1 VNNHKLALAG
11 LAVWLLVG
19 GVCLRGYAQAELDE
33 RRQRLE
39 SLSPSEKRELLAKKE
54 RFDDKSESERQRLRE
69 LDAQIRQHPQAEQ
82 LQQVLQRYGQWLAT
96 LSSKDRA
103 ELQEL
108 PPADRL
114 ERIQQLREGELDR
127 RLSELGLTA
136 HDAEKVF
143 QWWESFLEQH
153 EALLVEA
160 LNPPDQEAYAK
171 ENGERRDRS
180 FMLRFAVWRSLGTV
194 LRRVP
199 RDDINRLIPQLSQTA
214 RNRFLGLEGVEEQNQ
229 LLERWL
235 RESFRWRMRPPPAT
249 NDELLRI
256 IKELPAEERERLE
269 KLPRDE
275 LVQRLRE
282 RWESQQ
288 MWRRRG
294 PPRRFPPG
302 RDEGRGRGE
311 RFRDERFRD
320 RDRDRGEPPL
330 RRPAPPTDHRRN
342 CVEPAHQDSIW
353 VRAAS
358 VATTWAAVFPG
369 RRRPL
374 LRRRRWSAPWQWRR
388 RRWPGRTESAR
399 RPFR

>member
-1 VNNHKLALAG
+1 VNNHNLAIGG
-11 LAVWLLVG
+11 LTVWLLVG
-19 GVCLRGYAQAELDE
+19 GVCQRGYGQSELED

-54 RFDDKSESERQRLRE
+54 RFDGKSEAEKQRLRE

-96 LSSKDRA
+96 LQSKDRA

-108 PPADRL
+108 PPQDRL
-114 ERIQQLREGELDR
+114 ARIQQLREGEQDR

-136 HDAEKVF
+136 RDADTVF
-143 QWWESFLEQH
+143 QWWEGFLEQH
-153 EALLVEA
+153 EALLAEAVEA
-160 LNPPDQEAYAK
+160 LNPPPDREAYAK

-180 FMLRFAVWRSLGTV
+180 FVLRFAVWRSLDKV

-199 RDDINRLIPQLSQTA
+199 RDDINLLIPQLSQTA
-214 RNRFLGLEGVEEQNQ
+214 RDRFLGLKTVDEQNQ

-256 IKELPAEERERLE
+256 MKELPDEDRERLE

-294 PPRRFPPG
+294 PPGPPRRFPPG
-302 RDEGRGRGE
+302 RDGGRARGERGERGE

-320 RDRDRGEPPL
+320 HDGDRDGSQPPPPPPGPPEASPEP
-330 RRPAPPTDHRRN
+330 R
-342 CVEPAHQDSIW
+342 
-353 VRAAS
+353 
-358 VATTWAAVFPG
+358 
-369 RRRPL
+369 
-374 LRRRRWSAPWQWRR
+374 
-388 RRWPGRTESAR
+388 
-399 RPFR
+399 